1 MKTQYSDTQPGQE
14 EIKMAKYEKGETVP
28 TEWFQQDVCFLSIS
42 FFCKNVFFC
51 VQECVKITEED
62 KT

>member
-28 TEWFQQDVCFLSIS
+28 TE
-42 FFCKNVFFC
+42 
-51 VQECVKITEED
+51 
-62 KT
+62 